1 MAMDYHCALTE
12 NGSFSGN
19 DYIVP
24 DALTTE
30 YRLCFHAAEEC
41 RPGLVRILEMTLPED
56 ALIYCEGYQM
66 LSLTAGSFGHPR
78 HIGRIDE
85 TRDYRLYHGLE
96 GVLGSNFFM
105 FYADERWHL
114 MGATSCGETDIFFR
128 KNGNDLE
135 VYWDLGDI
143 TLKAGSDY
151 EAEYVCFLTGE
162 KQDEILDEYAR
173 RISIR
178 MPPVYGARASGWC
191 SWYAYYAG
199 ITEDLIKENL
209 NIMAEDWPDLE
220 FLLIDDGYQPFMGD
234 WLDRSPRFR
243 SGVKRICEDILAQGK
258 CPALWLAPFIASPGS
273 RIFREHRDWFI
284 ADESGEPLKA
294 ESITYGGWRDTP
306 WYLLD
311 TSLYEVREHLS
322 RMFRILRRDYGVSCF
337 KLDACFF
344 GAVPGT
350 VSRQPGVTW
359 ISRYRL
365 GLTAIRKGAGA
376 DACLIGCNAPLWPSL
391 GLLNVMRLGDD
402 AERSQER
409 ADLNS
414 EMLRYRYWMADA
426 LWTMDPDC
434 ILTAEVGDR
443 EPPEA
448 AVRVMTAQAFALG
461 GLLLLGDPLSKANL
475 PGGVRFLRSLLKQ
488 NPERRRSD
496 PLNQA
501 LTVFRNARGI
511 ITVFGGG
518 SGEPLALYQGMYR
531 IFAGREVSEE
541 DRVPSGDAEILIP
554 PELSRS
560 FRESGD
566 TAGRVGRAS

>member
-30 YRLCFHAAEEC
+30 YRLCFHAAEER

-56 ALIYCEGYQM
+56 ALIYSEGYQM
-66 LSLTAGSFGHPR
+66 LSLTAGSFGRPR
-78 HIGRIDE
+78 HIGRINE
-85 TRDYRLYHGLE
+85 TRDYRLYHGLD

-162 KQDEILDEYAR
+162 KRDEILDEYAR

-199 ITEDLIKENL
+199 ITEDLIRENL

-234 WLDRSPRFR
+234 WLESSERFR
-243 SGVKRICEDILAQGK
+243 SGVKLISEDILARGK
-258 CPALWLAPFIASPGS
+258 CPALWISPFIASGGS
-273 RIFREHRDWFI
+273 RLFREHRDWFI
-284 ADESGEPLKA
+284 QGDDGVPLA
-294 ESITYGGWRDTP
+294 AGDITYGGWRDTP

-311 TSLYEVREHLS
+311 TSVYEVREHLA
-322 RMFRILRRDYGVSCF
+322 RVFRILRRDYGISCF
-337 KLDACFF
+337 KLDACYF
-344 GAVPGT
+344 GALPGARS
-350 VSRQPGVTW
+350 SRPGVTW

-365 GLTAIRKGAGA
+365 GLTAIRRGAGE

-402 AERSQER
+402 AERRQER
-409 ADLNS
+409 AVLNC
-414 EMLRYRYWMADA
+414 EMLRYRYWMADMF
-426 LWTMDPDC
+426 WTMDPDA
-434 ILTAEVGDR
+434 ILTAPLEGTP
-443 EPPEA
+443 PPET
-448 AVRVMTAQAFALG
+448 AVRVMTAQAYALG
-461 GLLLLGDPLSKANL
+461 GMLMLGDPLGGTGF
-475 PGGVRFLRSLLKQ
+475 PGGERFFRMLFGQVRDRKRAVPV
-488 NPERRRSD
+488 NR
-496 PLNQA
+496 A
-501 LTVFRNARGI
+501 LTVFRNDAGAV
-511 ITVFGGG
+511 TVFGGN
-518 SGEPLALYQGMYR
+518 SGEPLAAYRGMFR
-531 IFAGREVSEE
+531 VFAGRAAAEE
-541 DRVPSGDAEILIP
+541 DAVPAGDAEILV
-554 PELSRS
+554 PEGLLRNL
-560 FRESGD
+560 
-566 TAGRVGRAS
+566 